1 MSMNLIKCESSL
13 HPSAWLIRILI
24 NCRLL
29 SLFFFMRCSIHPSAR
44 QAGMPRL
51 SMSNLLSSANLCSLD
66 ALSPVLDAVV
76 VVRPSDQELMSALVL
91 VLMQRLQRKG

>member
-1 MSMNLIKCESSL
+1 
-13 HPSAWLIRILI
+13 
-24 NCRLL
+24 
-29 SLFFFMRCSIHPSAR
+29 MRCSIHPSAR

-76 VVRPSDQELMSALVL
+76 VVRPSDQELVL
-91 VLMQRLQRKG
+91 QKDPSEANLKVRNHGEGPY